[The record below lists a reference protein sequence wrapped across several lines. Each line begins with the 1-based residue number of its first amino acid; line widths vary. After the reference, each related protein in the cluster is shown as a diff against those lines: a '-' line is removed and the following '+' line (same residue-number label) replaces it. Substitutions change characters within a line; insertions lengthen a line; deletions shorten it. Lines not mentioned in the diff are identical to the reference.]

1 VGAELTTSVEALLGP
16 RGRLSQVLRG
26 FEHRPEQL
34 QLAREVERA
43 FAERR
48 TLVAEAGT
56 GTGKTLAYLVP
67 AALSGR
73 KVVISTATKTL
84 QDQLFHKDLPLLQEG
99 LGLNVRATLVKGRA
113 NYLCLQ
119 RLERVEREPS
129 LLGPGADEAWA
140 DVHAWAGQTQ
150 TGDRAELALPD
161 DFSGWPRLSTTRETC
176 LGARCPLHEAC
187 FVTRL
192 RARAEASD
200 IIVVNHALF
209 FADLALRTTRGNGEG
224 VLPRYDAVVFDEAHA
239 LEDAATEYF
248 GVGVSSFRF
257 EDLARDAQVALE
269 PHDERAGMLAALALK
284 VRGQAESLFSSAP
297 RALGLSS
304 ESAVRLTPA
313 LLRPL
318 GRQVEGVLEGLGA
331 LGAFSAGAEEPEL
344 LSLARRS
351 SELQAELD
359 FVRRAESQDHVY
371 WAEGRGRGL
380 ALRAAPISVAEALRE
395 KLYSTVDTLI
405 FTSATLRAGNSFSY
419 FCRRLGLLDDE
430 GEPAHPLTQLAVPS
444 SFDYPRQA
452 ALYLPTHLPEPN
464 APGFVQAVAA
474 EVLLLTEV
482 SQGRAFIL
490 FTSLRNMDAV
500 HALLADRLPW
510 PVLKQGDAPKHVLL
524 EAFRAQ
530 PSVLFASHSFWEGV
544 DVPGEALSLVVMD
557 KLPFASPGHP
567 LTAARIEQLQAR
579 GEEPFGAYQLPEAA
593 LALRQGFG
601 RLIRSRADRG
611 MVALLDVRV
620 STRAYGRQLVQ
631 SLPPAKRF
639 RTLEAL
645 QAWFTSG
652 DKTPPVPLGKPGA
665 APSAVRRD

>member
-1 VGAELTTSVEALLGP
+1 MTDSVEALLGP
-16 RGRLSQVLRG
+16 RGRLSKILPG
-26 FEHRPEQL
+26 WEHRPEQL
-34 QLAREVERA
+34 ALAREVERA
-43 FAERR
+43 LAERR
-48 TLVAEAGT
+48 VLVAEAGT

-84 QDQLFHKDLPLLQEG
+84 QDQLFYKDLPLVQEG
-99 LGLNVRATLVKGRA
+99 LGLDVRATLVKGRP
-113 NYLCLQ
+113 NYLCLH
-119 RLERVEREPS
+119 RLEREPA
-129 LLGPGADEAWA
+129 LLGQGAEEAWA
-140 DVHAWAGQTQ
+140 QVHAWAARTE
-150 TGDRAELALPD
+150 TGDRAELQLPD
-161 DFSGWPRLSTTRETC
+161 DFAGWPRLSTTRETC

-200 IIVVNHALF
+200 ILVVNHALF
-209 FADLALRTTRGNGEG
+209 FADLALRTSRGNGEG

-269 PHDERAGMLAALALK
+269 PSDDRAGMLAALALK
-284 VRGQAESLFSSAP
+284 VRAQAEALFSSAP
-297 RALGLSS
+297 RLLGLGT
-304 ESAVRLTPA
+304 ESAIRLTPA

-331 LGAFSAGAEEPEL
+331 LGAFAAGAEE
-344 LSLARRS
+344 A
-351 SELQAELD
+351 ELQSIGRRAGELSGELD
-359 FVRRAESQDHVY
+359 FVRRAESVDHVY
-371 WAEGRGRGL
+371 WAEGRGRGV

-395 KLYSTVDTLI
+395 KLYGAVDTLI
-405 FTSATLRAGNSFSY
+405 FTSATLRAGNSFAY
-419 FCRRLGLLDDE
+419 FCRRLGLTDDD
-430 GEPAHPLTQLAVPS
+430 GEPVHPLTQLAVPS
-444 SFDYPRQA
+444 SFDYRQQS

-464 APGFVQAVAA
+464 EPGFVESVAA
-474 EVLLLTEV
+474 EVLALTDLTG
-482 SQGRAFIL
+482 GRAFVL
-490 FTSLRNMDAV
+490 FTSLRNMEAV
-500 HALLADRLPW
+500 HALLLHRLPW

-524 EAFRAQ
+524 QAFRAE

-567 LTAARIEQLQAR
+567 LTAARIEQLQAH
-579 GEEPFGAYQLPEAA
+579 GEEPFSAYQLPEAA

-611 MVALLDVRV
+611 IVALLDVRV
-620 STRAYGRQLVQ
+620 SRRAYGRLLVQ
-631 SLPPAKRF
+631 SLPPARRF
-639 RTLEAL
+639 RAL
-645 QAWFTSG
+645 APLATWF
-652 DKTPPVPLGKPGA
+652 
-665 APSAVRRD
+665 SAELAIAKAD

>member
-1 VGAELTTSVEALLGP
+1 LTDSVEALLGP
-16 RGRLSQVLRG
+16 GGRLSRVLPG
-26 FEHRPEQL
+26 WESRPEQL
-34 QLAREVERA
+34 ALAREVERA

-48 TLVAEAGT
+48 VLVAEAGT

-84 QDQLFHKDLPLLQEG
+84 QDQLFHKDLPLLRDG
-99 LGLNVRATLVKGRA
+99 LGLDVRATLVKGRA

-129 LLGPGADEAWA
+129 LLGPGTGEAW
-140 DVHAWAGQTQ
+140 DQLHRWAARTE
-150 TGDRAELALPD
+150 TGDRAELQLPD
-161 DFSGWPRLSTTRETC
+161 DFAGWPRLSTTRETC

-200 IIVVNHALF
+200 ILVVNHALF
-209 FADLALRTTRGNGEG
+209 FADLALRTSRGNGEG

-269 PHDERAGMLAALALK
+269 PLDERAGMLAALALK
-284 VRGQAESLFSSAP
+284 VRSQAESLFNSAP
-297 RALGLSS
+297 RALGLLS
-304 ESAVRLTPA
+304 ESAIRLTPV

-318 GRQVEGVLEGLGA
+318 GRQLEEVLEGLQA
-331 LGAFSAGAEEPEL
+331 LSAFAAGAEEV
-344 LSLARRS
+344 
-351 SELQAELD
+351 ELQSLQRRATELASELD
-359 FVRRAESQDHVY
+359 FVRRAGSQDHVY
-371 WAEGRGRGL
+371 WAEGRGRGV

-395 KLYSTVDTLI
+395 KLYGTVDTLV

-430 GEPAHPLTQLAVPS
+430 GEPSQPLTQLAVPS
-444 SFDYPRQA
+444 SFDYREQA
-452 ALYLPTHLPEPN
+452 ALYLPNHLPEPN
-464 APGFVQAVAA
+464 APGFVESVAE
-474 EVLLLTEV
+474 EVLALTELTG
-482 SQGRAFIL
+482 GRAFVL

-500 HALLADRLPW
+500 HARLVDRLVW
-510 PVLKQGDAPKHVLL
+510 PVLKQGDGPKHVLL
-524 EAFRAQ
+524 EAFRAE

-567 LTAARIEQLQAR
+567 LTAARIEQLSAR
-579 GEEPFGAYQLPEAA
+579 GEEPFSAYQLPEAA

-611 MVALLDVRV
+611 IVALLDVRV
-620 STRAYGRQLVQ
+620 TRRAYGRLLLQ
-631 SLPPAKRF
+631 SLPPARRF
-639 RTLEAL
+639 RTLEPL
-645 QAWFTSG
+645 GAWFS
-652 DKTPPVPLGKPGA
+652 
-665 APSAVRRD
+665 SATHEAVARRTGG

>member
-1 VGAELTTSVEALLGP
+1 LTTAVEELLGP
-16 RGRLSQVLRG
+16 RGRLSRVLPG
-26 FEHRPEQL
+26 WEHRPEQL
-34 QLAREVERA
+34 ALAREVERA

-48 TLVAEAGT
+48 MLVAEAGT

-84 QDQLFHKDLPLLQEG
+84 QDQLFHNDLPLVREG
-99 LGLNVRATLVKGRA
+99 LGLDVRATLVKGRA
-113 NYLCLQ
+113 NYLCLH

-129 LLGPGADEAWA
+129 LLGPGADEAFSQ
-140 DVHAWAGQTQ
+140 VHAWAARTE
-150 TGDRAELALPD
+150 TGDRAELPLPD
-161 DFSGWPRLSTTRETC
+161 DFAGWPRLSTTRETC
-176 LGARCPLHEAC
+176 LGARCPLHEDC

-200 IIVVNHALF
+200 IVVVNHALF
-209 FADLALRTTRGNGEG
+209 FADLALRTSRGNGEG
-224 VLPRYDAVVFDEAHA
+224 VLPRYEAVIFDEAHA

-269 PHDERAGMLAALALK
+269 PADERSGMLSALALK
-284 VRGQAESLFSSAP
+284 VRGQAEALFSSAP
-297 RALGLSS
+297 RALGLLS
-304 ESAVRLTPA
+304 ESAIRLTPT

-318 GRQVEGVLEGLGA
+318 GRQVEGVLEGLAA
-331 LGAFSAGAEEPEL
+331 LGAFAAGAEEPEL
-344 LSLARRS
+344 QGLARRS
-351 SELQAELD
+351 NELGSELD
-359 FVRRAESQDHVY
+359 FVRKAESQDHVY

-380 ALRAAPISVAEALRE
+380 SLRAAPISVAEALRE
-395 KLYSTVDTLI
+395 KLYGSVDTLI
-405 FTSATLRAGNSFSY
+405 FTSATLRAGNSFGY
-419 FCRRLGLLDDE
+419 FCRRLGLLDAE
-430 GEPAHPLTQLAVPS
+430 GEPVHPLTQLAVPS

-464 APGFVQAVAA
+464 EPGFVQSVAA
-474 EVLLLTEV
+474 EVLALTEV
-482 SQGRAFIL
+482 TGGRAFVL

-500 HALLADRLPW
+500 HALLVDRLPW

-524 EAFRAQ
+524 EAFRAE

-567 LTAARIEQLQAR
+567 LTAARIEQLEAR
-579 GEEPFGAYQLPEAA
+579 GEEPFSAYQLPEAA

-601 RLIRSRADRG
+601 RLIRTRADRG
-611 MVALLDVRV
+611 IVALLDVRV
-620 STRAYGRQLVQ
+620 SRRAYGRQLVH

-639 RTLEAL
+639 GRLEAL
-645 QAWFTSG
+645 ADWFSVAAT
-652 DKTPPVPLGKPGA
+652 LAA
-665 APSAVRRD
+665 APAD

>member
-1 VGAELTTSVEALLGP
+1 LTTAVEELLGP
-16 RGRLSQVLRG
+16 RGRLSQVLPG
-26 FEHRPEQL
+26 WEHRPEQL
-34 QLAREVERA
+34 ALAREVERA

-48 TLVAEAGT
+48 MLVAEAGT

-84 QDQLFHKDLPLLQEG
+84 QDQLFHKDLPLLRDG
-99 LGLNVRATLVKGRA
+99 LGLDVRATLVKGRA
-113 NYLCLQ
+113 NYLCLH

-129 LLGPGADEAWA
+129 LLGPGADEAFLA
-140 DVHAWAGQTQ
+140 VHAWAGRTE

-161 DFSGWPRLSTTRETC
+161 DFAGWPRLSTTRETC

-192 RARAEASD
+192 RARAEDSD
-200 IIVVNHALF
+200 IVVVNHALF
-209 FADLALRTTRGNGEG
+209 FADLALRTSRGNGEG
-224 VLPRYDAVVFDEAHA
+224 VLPRYEAVIFDEAHA

-269 PHDERAGMLAALALK
+269 PADERSGMLSALALK
-284 VRGQAESLFSSAP
+284 VRGQAEALFSSAP
-297 RALGLSS
+297 RTLGLLS
-304 ESAVRLTPA
+304 ESAIRLTPA

-318 GRQVEGVLEGLGA
+318 GRQVEGVLEGLAA
-331 LGAFSAGAEEPEL
+331 LGAFAQGAEEPEL
-344 LSLARRS
+344 QGLARRS
-351 SELQAELD
+351 NELGSELD
-359 FVRRAESQDHVY
+359 FVRKAQSQDHVY

-395 KLYSTVDTLI
+395 KLYSSVDTLV
-405 FTSATLRAGNSFSY
+405 FTSATLRAGNSFGY
-419 FCRRLGLLDDE
+419 FCRRLGLLDQE
-430 GEPAHPLTQLAVPS
+430 GEPVHPLTQLAVPS

-464 APGFVQAVAA
+464 EPGFVQSVAA
-474 EVLLLTEV
+474 EVLALTEV
-482 SQGRAFIL
+482 SGGRAFVL
-490 FTSLRNMDAV
+490 FTSLRNMEAV
-500 HALLADRLPW
+500 HGLLQERLPW
-510 PVLKQGDAPKHVLL
+510 PVLKQGEAPKHVLL
-524 EAFRAQ
+524 EAFRAE

-567 LTAARIEQLQAR
+567 LTAARIEQLEAR
-579 GEEPFGAYQLPEAA
+579 GEEPFSAYQLPEAA

-601 RLIRSRADRG
+601 RLIRTRADRG
-611 MVALLDVRV
+611 IVALLDVRV
-620 STRAYGRQLVQ
+620 SRRAYGRQLVH
-631 SLPPAKRF
+631 SLPPARRF
-639 RTLEAL
+639 AKLEAL
-645 QAWFTSG
+645 AAWFS
-652 DKTPPVPLGKPGA
+652 A
-665 APSAVRRD
+665 ASEVSTAKVQ

>member
-1 VGAELTTSVEALLGP
+1 LTGSVEALLGP
-16 RGRLSQVLRG
+16 RGRLSQVLPG
-26 FEHRPEQL
+26 WEHRPEQL
-34 QLAREVERA
+34 AMAREVERA

-48 TLVAEAGT
+48 MLVAEAGT

-84 QDQLFHKDLPLLQEG
+84 QDQLFHKDLPLVQKG
-99 LGLNVRATLVKGRA
+99 LGLDVRATLVKGRA
-113 NYLCLQ
+113 NYLCLH

-129 LLGPGADEAWA
+129 LLGPGADEGFAQ
-140 DVHAWAGQTQ
+140 VHAWAARTE
-150 TGDRAELALPD
+150 TGDRAELELPD

-209 FADLALRTTRGNGEG
+209 FADLALRTSRGNGEG

-269 PHDERAGMLAALALK
+269 PSDDRGGMLAALALK
-284 VRGQAESLFSSAP
+284 VRAQAESLFASAP
-297 RALGLSS
+297 RALGLLT
-304 ESAVRLTPA
+304 ESAIRLTPE

-331 LGAFSAGAEEPEL
+331 LGAFAAGAEEPEL
-344 LSLARRS
+344 QSLGRRS
-351 SELQAELD
+351 GELFNELD
-359 FVRRAESQDHVY
+359 FVRRAESTDHVY
-371 WAEGRGRGL
+371 WAEGRGRGV

-395 KLYSTVDTLI
+395 KLYGAVDTLV
-405 FTSATLRAGNSFSY
+405 FTSATLRAGNSFGY
-419 FCRRLGLLDDE
+419 FCRRLGLLDE
-430 GEPAHPLTQLAVPS
+430 QGEPVHSLTQLAVPS
-444 SFDYPRQA
+444 SFDYRQQA

-464 APGFVQAVAA
+464 EPGFVQSVAA
-474 EVLLLTEV
+474 EVLALTEL
-482 SQGRAFIL
+482 SGGRAFVL

-500 HALLADRLPW
+500 HGLLADRLPW

-524 EAFRAQ
+524 EAFRAE

-567 LTAARIEQLQAR
+567 LTAARIEKLQEQ
-579 GEEPFGAYQLPEAA
+579 GEEPFSAYQLPEAA

-601 RLIRSRADRG
+601 RLIRTRADRG
-611 MVALLDVRV
+611 IVALLDVRV
-620 STRAYGRQLVQ
+620 SRRAYGRLLVQ
-631 SLPPAKRF
+631 SLPPARRF
-639 RTLEAL
+639 RTLEPLA
-645 QAWFTSG
+645 AWFSAG
-652 DKTPPVPLGKPGA
+652 AEGA
-665 APSAVRRD
+665 APSRE

>member
-1 VGAELTTSVEALLGP
+1 LTDSVEALLGP
-16 RGRLSQVLRG
+16 GGRLSRVLPG
-26 FEHRPEQL
+26 WESRPEQL
-34 QLAREVERA
+34 ALAREVERA

-48 TLVAEAGT
+48 VLVAEAGT

-84 QDQLFHKDLPLLQEG
+84 QDQLFHKDLPLLRDG
-99 LGLNVRATLVKGRA
+99 LGLDVRATLVKGRA

-129 LLGPGADEAWA
+129 LLGPGADEAW
-140 DVHAWAGQTQ
+140 DQLHRWA
-150 TGDRAELALPD
+150 A
-161 DFSGWPRLSTTRETC
+161 TTRETC

-200 IIVVNHALF
+200 ILVVNHALF
-209 FADLALRTTRGNGEG
+209 FADLALRTSRGNGEG

-269 PHDERAGMLAALALK
+269 PLDERAGMLAALALK
-284 VRGQAESLFSSAP
+284 VRSQAESLFTSAP
-297 RALGLSS
+297 RALGLLA
-304 ESAVRLTPA
+304 ESAIRLTPA

-318 GRQVEGVLEGLGA
+318 GRQLEGVLEGLQA
-331 LGAFSAGAEEPEL
+331 LSAFAAGAEEV
-344 LSLARRS
+344 
-351 SELQAELD
+351 ELQSLQRRATELAAELD
-359 FVRRAESQDHVY
+359 FVRRADSQDHVY
-371 WAEGRGRGL
+371 WAEGRGRGV

-395 KLYSTVDTLI
+395 KLYGTVDTLV

-430 GEPAHPLTQLAVPS
+430 GEPSHPLTQLSVPS
-444 SFDYPRQA
+444 SFDYREQA
-452 ALYLPTHLPEPN
+452 ALYLPNHLPEPN
-464 APGFVQAVAA
+464 APGFVESVAE
-474 EVLLLTEV
+474 EVLALTELTG
-482 SQGRAFIL
+482 GRAFVL

-500 HALLADRLPW
+500 HARLVDRLVW
-510 PVLKQGDAPKHVLL
+510 PVLKQGDGPKHVLL
-524 EAFRAQ
+524 EAFRAE

-567 LTAARIEQLQAR
+567 LTAARIEQLSAR
-579 GEEPFGAYQLPEAA
+579 GEEPFSAYQLPEAA

-611 MVALLDVRV
+611 IVALLDVRV
-620 STRAYGRQLVQ
+620 TRRAYGRLLLQ
-631 SLPPAKRF
+631 SLPPARRF
-639 RTLEAL
+639 RTLEPL
-645 QAWFTSG
+645 GAWFS
-652 DKTPPVPLGKPGA
+652 
-665 APSAVRRD
+665 SATHEAVARRTGG

>member
-1 VGAELTTSVEALLGP
+1 MTTEVEALLGP
-16 RGRLSQVLRG
+16 GGRLSQVLPG
-26 FEHRPEQL
+26 WEHRPEQL
-34 QLAREVERA
+34 ALAHAVARA
-43 FAERR
+43 FSERH

-84 QDQLFHKDLPLLQEG
+84 QDQLFLKDLPLVQKG
-99 LGLNVRATLVKGRA
+99 LGLDVRATLVKGRA
-113 NYLCLQ
+113 NYLCLH

-129 LLGPGADEAWA
+129 LLGADGDEALA
-140 DVHAWAGQTQ
+140 EVHAWAARTE
-150 TGDRAELALPD
+150 TGDKAELALPD

-176 LGARCPLHEAC
+176 LGARCPLHEVC

-200 IIVVNHALF
+200 ILVVNHALF
-209 FADLALRTTRGNGEG
+209 FADLALRTSRGNGEG
-224 VLPRYDAVVFDEAHA
+224 VLPRYDAVVFDEAHT
-239 LEDAATEYF
+239 LEDVATEYF
-248 GVGVSSFRF
+248 GVGVTSFRF
-257 EDLARDAQVALE
+257 EELARDAQVALE
-269 PHDERAGMLAALALK
+269 PKDARSGMLSALALK
-284 VRGQAESLFSSAP
+284 VRGQAEALFTSAP
-297 RALGLSS
+297 RALGFLS
-304 ESAVRLTPA
+304 ESAIRLTPA

-331 LGAFSAGAEEPEL
+331 LSAFAAGAEEPEL

-351 SELQAELD
+351 GELLAELD
-359 FVRRAESQDHVY
+359 FVRRADSSDHVY
-371 WAEGRGRGL
+371 WAEGRGRGM
-380 ALRAAPISVAEALRE
+380 ALRAAPISVAEALRQ
-395 KLYSTVDTLI
+395 KLYGTVDTLV

-419 FCRRLGLLDDE
+419 FLRRLGLLDE
-430 GEPAHPLTQLAVPS
+430 AGEPVQPLAELAVPS
-444 SFDYPRQA
+444 SFDYGRQA

-464 APGFVQAVAA
+464 EAGFVQSVAA
-474 EVLLLTEV
+474 EVLALTELV
-482 SQGRAFIL
+482 GGRAFVL
-490 FTSLRNMDAV
+490 FTSLRNMEAV

-524 EAFRAQ
+524 EAFRAA

-567 LTAARIEQLQAR
+567 LTAARIEQLEAQ
-579 GEEPFGAYQLPEAA
+579 GEEPFSAYQLPEAA

-601 RLIRSRADRG
+601 RLIRTRLDRG
-611 MVALLDVRV
+611 IVALLDVRV
-620 STRAYGRQLVQ
+620 SRRAYGRQLVH

-639 RTLEAL
+639 RAFGPLAT
-645 QAWFTSG
+645 WFSATDVVAAG
-652 DKTPPVPLGKPGA
+652 PGGG
-665 APSAVRRD
+665 P